1 MAFDGS
7 PTNLVCSFLF
17 LLLVLHLSY
26 ADMSYSFPEEMKRGS
41 VIGNIAKDLGL
52 QVSRLPPRK
61 ARIVVEGDRKR
72 YCEIN
77 VKTGE
82 LFVADRIDREELC
95 GARISCILKCELVLE
110 DPLESHWISVQIQDV
125 NDNPPVFIKDAVKLE
140 IRESAP
146 KGSRYRINAAR
157 DADMGQNAVQNYI
170 LQKNNYFALNVLT
183 NSVGTKYSEIILE
196 RDLDREEQQEVNL
209 LLTAV
214 DGGSPQRSST
224 AVIQITVLD
233 ANDNNPV
240 FSQAVYEATLPENS
254 PVDTVVV
261 TVSATDADEG
271 VNGKVTYEFSGIS
284 DFAKEIFSL
293 NEYTGEIALAKN
305 VDYEEETKFEMLI
318 EAKDGYGL
326 SSETKVV
333 IDITDVNDNAPVI
346 HLNSLTTP

>member
-1 MAFDGS
+1 MFS
-7 PTNLVCSFLF
+7 
-17 LLLVLHLSY
+17 
-26 ADMSYSFPEEMKRGS
+26 
-41 VIGNIAKDLGL
+41 
-52 QVSRLPPRK
+52 
-61 ARIVVEGDRKR
+61 
-72 YCEIN
+72 
-77 VKTGE
+77 
-82 LFVADRIDREELC
+82 
-95 GARISCILKCELVLE
+95 
-110 DPLESHWISVQIQDV
+110 
-125 NDNPPVFIKDAVKLE
+125 
-140 IRESAP
+140 P

-157 DADMGQNAVQNYI
+157 DADIGQNAVQNYI

-209 LLTAV
+209 LLTA
-214 DGGSPQRSST
+214 
-224 AVIQITVLD
+224 ITVLD

-346 HLNSLTTP
+346 HLNSLTNPVAENVSPGSEVGIINVQDRDSERNRQVRCSIQQNVPFKLITDSPLSLPPVPCTYLFLITWLRCQS